1 MNASGA
7 ILFDGLAQPI
17 PLFVYAVIGGAIALL
32 AGCLFWKLSGRTV
45 KWYVPLAIML
55 IGGFGGV
62 MPVWDYARVHRI
74 AASTNGLT
82 VTRGTVTQVWH
93 IAKRTR
99 DFSSGSH
106 RYKTTVSE
114 GFDVGEQRFSW
125 KVGSCL
131 SNAALCN
138 LAITAEPIK
147 EGMQVEVHWFEDEAQ
162 GNEHRVVMLNEL

>member
-1 MNASGA
+1 MTAPA
-7 ILFDGLAQPI
+7 EVLFDGLAQPI
-17 PLFVYAVIGGAIALL
+17 PLYVYAVIGGAIALL
-32 AGCLFWKLSGRTV
+32 LGCLLWKLSGRTV
-45 KWYVPLAIML
+45 KWYVPLAIVL

-62 MPVWDYARVHRI
+62 MPVWDNTRVHRL
-74 AASTNGLT
+74 AASEDGLT

-99 DFSSGSH
+99 DMTSNSH

-114 GFDVGEQRFSW
+114 GFDVGADRFSW

-138 LAITAEPIK
+138 LALSARPIK

-162 GNEHRVVMLNEL
+162 GNEHRVVLLKAI